1 MLGIV
6 RSMTEDE
13 RAASARPRVKTR
25 GLTRE
30 QLGYVLVTPA
40 LILVLGTIVVPVGQ
54 TIALSLQTVRL
65 NLPDLNRGFNSFQ
78 NYIFLIHDPNF
89 WSALRISGLLVVANV
104 VACIGLGMGIAVIL
118 NQAFFGRGV
127 VRGAMLIPWAIPGV
141 VVATLWRYMF
151 NAQYGIVNDVLVH
164 IHLMSSYGDILG
176 GPLALTSVMVAMIW
190 RSTPFTS
197 FLILAGLQTI
207 PSELYEAA
215 KIDGANA
222 LQRFFHVTLPLVRSA
237 VMLALIFR
245 SLDAFREFDILYN
258 LTAGGPGVETQNI
271 ALYTYKTYFAFLN
284 FGYGATLAIAM
295 TLLSA
300 IVVFFFIR
308 LVGVQ
313 LSSREGG

>member
-1 MLGIV
+1 MRGIV
-6 RSMTEDE
+6 YPATRRQEAVAPRRRA
-13 RAASARPRVKTR
+13 RAA

-30 QLGYVLVTPA
+30 QLGYVLVAPA
-40 LILVLGTIVVPVGQ
+40 LVLVLGTIVIPVGE
-54 TIALSLQTVRL
+54 TVALSLQTLRI
-65 NLPDLNRGFNSFQ
+65 NLPDLNSGFNNFQ
-78 NYIFLIHDPNF
+78 NYNFLIHDPNF
-89 WSALRISGLLVVANV
+89 WSALRISALLVVANIV
-104 VACIGLGMGIAVIL
+104 GCIGLGMGIALIL

-151 NAQYGIVNDVLVH
+151 NAQYGIINAILVGS
-164 IHLMSSYGDILG
+164 HLMPSNADILG
-176 GPLALTSVMVAMIW
+176 GPLALLSVIIAMVW

-215 KIDGANA
+215 KIDGATPV
-222 LQRFFHVTLPLVRSA
+222 QRFMYVTIPLVKSA
-237 VMLALIFR
+237 VVLALIFR

-284 FGYGATLAIAM
+284 FGYGATLAVVMAV
-295 TLLSA
+295 LSA
-300 IVVFFFIR
+300 VAVFFFIR
-308 LVGVQ
+308 LVGLQ
-313 LSSREGG
+313 LSSREG